1 MSVSYD
7 RIGRSYTTTR
17 RADPRIEA
25 QIHGALGDAA
35 SVVNV
40 GAGAGSYEPRDRRVV
55 AVEPSATMIAQ
66 RAPDASPAMRA
77 VAEALPFPDRSF
89 DTALGVLTMHHW
101 SDVAAGLRELRRV
114 ARRQVLMLFE
124 PSFADQAWIVADYFP
139 EMVDMETERNAPSVD
154 DLARVLDVHHVEPV
168 LVPGDCLDGF
178 GGAYWNRPEEYLRP
192 EVQAGM
198 SCFAQMDPDV
208 LARGMDRL
216 RMELE
221 TGHWDAKYGALR
233 AMSAT
238 DLGYRLVVAG
248 LP

>member
-1 MSVSYD
+1 
-7 RIGRSYTTTR
+7 
-17 RADPRIEA
+17 
-25 QIHGALGDAA
+25 
-35 SVVNV
+35 
-40 GAGAGSYEPRDRRVV
+40 
-55 AVEPSATMIAQ
+55 
-66 RAPDASPAMRA
+66 MRA
-77 VAEALPFPDRSF
+77 FAEALPFPDQTF
-89 DTALGVLTMHHW
+89 DVALGTLTMHHW

-124 PSFADQAWIVADYFP
+124 PSFADAAWIVADYFP
-139 EMVDMETERNAPSVD
+139 EMVEQDTERNAPSVD
-154 DLARVLDVHHVEPV
+154 DLARVLDVRHVEPV
-168 LVPGDCLDGF
+168 LVPADCADGF

-198 SCFAQMDPDV
+198 SCFAQMDPEL

-233 AMSAT
+233 AMPAT